1 MVVEGPRDLLS
12 EPLAQR
18 HHGGRGQLPAIGGEC
33 GAAGEEAARGI
44 QGPAEEQGAARQTEG
59 WESTL
64 KGRGLNPLAD
74 TIIIILCW

>member
-18 HHGGRGQLPAIGGEC
+18 HPGGRGQLPAIGGEC
-33 GAAGEEAARGI
+33 GAAREEAARGI

-64 KGRGLNPLAD
+64 KGRDLNPLAD